1 MALAGGLCYPGAFMA
16 RAAGALGAL
25 PLLGGC
31 FFLDLAEPI
40 AATAASDWY
49 EVGPVLKPAEEV
61 LQAARQIVRRQGYA
75 ILEPPSD
82 PQSFQTDWIVQLSAH
97 WREGYRTRLE
107 VRVAP
112 VEPRGVVAR
121 VRSFREFN
129 DNAREPMSLEKA
141 VWMGASIDA
150 RHASRMAEPALR
162 VAHLLQFKYFGVN
175 RNE

>member
-1 MALAGGLCYPGAFMA
+1 MA
-16 RAAGALGAL
+16 RADGVLGAL
-25 PLLGGC
+25 ALLGGC

-40 AATAASDWY
+40 AATAAGDWY
-49 EVGPVLKPAEEV
+49 EVGPILKPPEEV
-61 LQAARQIVRRQGYA
+61 LRAAREIVTRQGYA
-75 ILEPPSD
+75 ILEPPRA
-82 PQSFQTDWIVQLSAH
+82 PYAFETDWVVQLSAH

-107 VRVAP
+107 VHVAP

-141 VWMGASIDA
+141 SWTGASIDP
-150 RHASRMAEPALR
+150 RHAEKISEPALR

-175 RNE
+175 PDE